1 MTSPRADGTRHYVR
15 TSQRPSPNTRY
26 AENSVSNL
34 ASSYGTLRSSESRRS
49 GKMGVRTGRKTEHFV
64 FCGMEP
70 CDKERPLSNGRCT
83 AGSAWKQGCTA
94 AVSATPYCL
103 EPHMQS
109 FSSIFWSRTVERL
122 RVRLSSHSILTAIP
136 QCTVLQCTA
145 LLRTAAPARAPQTLA
160 SDAHPN
166 ISDGNIAQS
175 TSHTPHISVGR
186 AHACDVAYGTPP
198 SASTTPSTR
207 VSQLSRSRG
216 ETAAP
221 PESRAG

>member
-1 MTSPRADGTRHYVR
+1 MTSPREHGTRHHVR

-26 AENSVSNL
+26 AENSAFSN
-34 ASSYGTLRSSESRRS
+34 GTLRSSESRRS

-122 RVRLSSHSILTAIP
+122 RVRLSSHSIFTAIP
-136 QCTVLQCTA
+136 QCTMHSAPPSRAQQH
-145 LLRTAAPARAPQTLA
+145 LRGLHRLWPAMRTPISPTGILRRAPRT
-160 SDAHPN
+160 HN
-166 ISDGNIAQS
+166 ISPSGVHTRV
-175 TSHTPHISVGR
+175 TSPTVP
-186 AHACDVAYGTPP
+186 PP

-207 VSQLSRSRG
+207 VSQRPRSRG